1 MKQAIYLTEK
11 KAYLDIDVKVLK
23 QNTDCNQMVKI
34 IKDALMK
41 EISANLPKPETTE
54 RSFKLAALTSSSDIR
69 VKLYSYIEGKGLV
82 LSICRPGLNDMFF
95 YKKGTNFITVM
106 GDPCTD
112 EIVETIS
119 W

>member
-1 MKQAIYLTEK
+1 MKQAIYLTKK
-11 KAYLDIDVKVLK
+11 KAYLDIDVEALK
-23 QNTDCNQMVKI
+23 QITDCNQMVKI

-41 EISANLPKPETTE
+41 EVSVNIPNPETTA
-54 RSFKLAALTSSSDIR
+54 RSFKLESLISSDDLK
-69 VKLYSYIEGKGLV
+69 VKLYSHIEGKGLI
-82 LSICRPGLNDMFF
+82 LSVCRPGLNDMFF

-106 GDPCTD
+106 GDPCID